1 MRHRNIK
8 GAYEK
13 LENHPRVADKP
24 EEYKGKWK
32 ELFNNNNPIYIEIG
46 MGKGQFISQHAKN
59 NPDKNYI
66 GFEKYSAVLA
76 KGLEKIDRD
85 NLNNIY
91 VIRED
96 AENIL
101 DFFEEGELEGLYL
114 NFSDPWP
121 KDRHSKRRLTHSNF
135 LEKYKK
141 ILKKGSFVEIKTDNN
156 KLFEFSIE
164 QLEQENF
171 SIDKSTRDLYNSP
184 MLEGNI
190 PTEYEEKF
198 NAQNISINKLV
209 AYF

>member
-13 LENHPRVADKP
+13 LEIHPKVVDKP
-24 EEYKGKWK
+24 EEFKGKWK
-32 ELFNNNNPIYIEIG
+32 KLFDNNNPIYIEIG
-46 MGKGQFISQHAKN
+46 MGKGQFISRHAKN
-59 NPDKNYI
+59 NPNINYI

-76 KGLEKIDRD
+76 KGLEKIDKD
-85 NLNNIY
+85 KLDNIY

-121 KDRHSKRRLTHSNF
+121 KDRHEKRRLTHSSF
-135 LEKYKK
+135 LEKYKSL
-141 ILKKGSFVEIKTDNN
+141 LKKGSFIELKTDND

-164 QLEQENF
+164 QLEKENIT
-171 SIDKSTRDLYNSP
+171 IDKQTRDLYASP
-184 MLEGNI
+184 LLEGNI

-198 NAQNISINKLV
+198 HAQSISINKLR
-209 AYF
+209 AYC